1 MHYLQTADQKPQ
13 HSEFLDLT
21 GNNPTRPF
29 AEALVNACG
38 ITGPI
43 FVYNKGFEG
52 ARIEDVI
59 RHLQDEVG
67 LVAALAAIKA
77 RLVDLKPI
85 TQDAYYN
92 PIQKGSWS
100 IKAVLTAMVPELSY
114 KNLDTVQDGGGAQL
128 VFLKAIA
135 LASSPDA
142 IDEMALIRKQLLDY
156 CCLDT
161 FAMVQIWRVLSSETA
176 FSS

>member
-1 MHYLQTADQKPQ
+1 VQ
-13 HSEFLDLT
+13 S
-21 GNNPTRPF
+21 
-29 AEALVNACG
+29 CG
-38 ITGPI
+38 QAGPI

-59 RHLQDEVG
+59 RHLQEEVG
-67 LVAALAAIKA
+67 LVAALVAIKA

-114 KNLDTVQDGGGAQL
+114 KNLDTVQDGGGAQQAY
-128 VFLKAIA
+128 LKAIG
-135 LASSPDA
+135 LAGVDGGIA
-142 IDEMALIRKQLLDY
+142 DIELIRKQLLAY
-156 CCLDT
+156 CELDT
-161 FAMVQIWRVLSSETA
+161 FAMVRIWQKFV
-176 FSS
+176 